1 MLIQYLLNLIKWL
14 INVNNQLLVLGSVLA
29 SLQELLH
36 LELYFCETQH
46 LLAENEWVKLT

>member
-29 SLQELLH
+29 SLQ
-36 LELYFCETQH
+36 LYFCETRH
-46 LLAENEWVKLT
+46 LLAENE